1 MKRGDCGEMDAR
13 RRRRVVD
20 EDVTVGKG
28 TVWKRMSGGGKEGTV
43 GKGMGGTEG
52 KGILGWRE
60 KGTVGKGMEG
70 VWGVEVRRRL

>member
-1 MKRGDCGEMDAR
+1 MDGERRGLF
-13 RRRRVVD
+13 
-20 EDVTVGKG
+20 GKG
-28 TVWKRMSGGGKEGTV
+28 WGELR
-43 GKGMGGTEG
+43 GTEG